1 MLTDVLH
8 SGPSCKYVP
17 TGALV
22 ARAASWVQS
31 QLGPLRHTTHYTK
44 SLRHTCG
51 QHRPPAAPA
60 RKKFFRKI
68 SLKALCLRFHRQKT
82 APQCI
87 IHRSAVITIAVQAAV
102 CSCIC
107 VLYNYKGSIFLSY
120 LKRAR
125 KEIGP
130 FSLGH
135 NYVETVLL
143 G

>member
-60 RKKFFRKI
+60 RKKFFRKNI
-68 SLKALCLRFHRQKT
+68 AKNSLLAVPQTKK

-87 IHRSAVITIAVQAAV
+87 IHQIKTRKFAAPATNAQAPICPPLRPKSSHRASQGSNGINYTRGHFSKRYKVQR
-102 CSCIC
+102 
-107 VLYNYKGSIFLSY
+107 G
-120 LKRAR
+120 
-125 KEIGP
+125 
-130 FSLGH
+130 
-135 NYVETVLL
+135 
-143 G
+143 